1 MKFADKEKI
10 FNLVKEHLNHDLTI
24 AADEMQRVREVA
36 ISTDS
41 KADEDDAGNVEA
53 SYLESAQSKRL
64 AEIQQASQVLDHVQ
78 LRKFSKRDGVSVT
91 ALVQLQWD
99 NRDFFYFILP
109 QSGGLKVSYQDC
121 EVRLATPQSPLGKEL
136 LGKKIGDSIEVG
148 TPTSIRAYEVVGIL

>member
-1 MKFADKEKI
+1 MKYTDKEKI
-10 FNLVKEHLNHDLTI
+10 FNLVKESLHQDLTI
-24 AADEMQRVREVA
+24 TADEMQRVREVA

-53 SYLESAQSKRL
+53 AYLESAQSKRL
-64 AEIQQASQVLDHVQ
+64 AEIQQASQVLNNVH

-99 NRDFFYFILP
+99 DRDFFYFILP

-121 EVRLATPQSPLGKEL
+121 EVRLVTPQSPLGKEL

-148 TPTSIRAYEVVGIL
+148 TPNSVRAYEVVSVL